1 MVVTT
6 FDQKTVPRSRCGRL
20 SGLFWPTWTRARK
33 SLFVL
38 ISADLSVTFLDIG
51 DLKLSFGL
59 FGSKLRRTPER
70 KKFLSGSGNHC
81 LAASAGQSGSGNHS
95 GPLSR
100 ALFLRELLLVLSV
113 RSLRSAPKCQGSV
126 CGDCLSPRISVSF
139 VPVSVPRFMS
149 GRARVVAFVGM
160 L

>member
-1 MVVTT
+1 ML
-6 FDQKTVPRSRCGRL
+6 L
-20 SGLFWPTWTRARK
+20 STDSEVA
-33 SLFVL
+33 
-38 ISADLSVTFLDIG
+38 FLDIG

-100 ALFLRELLLVLSV
+100 ALFLHELLLVLSV
-113 RSLRSAPKCQGSV
+113 RTLRSAPKSQGSM
-126 CGDCLSPRISVSF
+126 CGDSLSPRISVSF
-139 VPVSVPRFMS
+139 VPVSVLD
-149 GRARVVAFVGM
+149 V
-160 L
+160 